1 MRAWEER
8 TLLHF
13 HIQRASPQHHAAHPK
28 PVPRTAEPTA
38 RGRSSS
44 INPLSKSN
52 QEDRGSVRVLIVWLR
67 CACEMCVCVETAEVM
82 AHLLPHHLLR
92 RNRRITSLSYRSSSA
107 SSPDDPSSR
116 EHYEILSESKLY
128 LWMVIVR
135 ECTHTFRLSWEIHR
149 PWWWNRNSLFVA
161 QSYDVKAQFI
171 MWVSVVWPPLLLIQ

>member
-1 MRAWEER
+1 MRPGWLRFWPDDSRSRNPLSVTVSQSTLQPQTTVCICKIYTLTEKSLQTFYLPGGFTKVRVSWDFQGDRREPRGWRKFLSSSYKSYRMRAWEER

-67 CACEMCVCVETAEVM
+67 CACEMCV
-82 AHLLPHHLLR
+82 
-92 RNRRITSLSYRSSSA
+92 
-107 SSPDDPSSR
+107 
-116 EHYEILSESKLY
+116 SKQQ
-128 LWMVIVR
+128 R
-135 ECTHTFRLSWEIHR
+135 
-149 PWWWNRNSLFVA
+149 
-161 QSYDVKAQFI
+161 
-171 MWVSVVWPPLLLIQ
+171 